1 MMISIYLLTSV
12 AILLA
17 WVISFP
23 NEIRVILAEMKR
35 QLRLWVIRNTGEK
48 AALKLAQ
55 EFYLSAVRK
64 GHDPKIVK
72 QVLDENWEIIRDRL
86 GTPVANDI
94 LGEPSPLERYG

>member
-1 MMISIYLLTSV
+1 MIHFYLFTSF

-23 NEIRVILAEMKR
+23 QEIRSILAEMKR
-35 QLRLWVIRNTGEK
+35 QLRLWVIQYTGEK
-48 AALKLAQ
+48 AAQEIAQ
-55 EFYLSAVRK
+55 GFYLSAGRK
-64 GHDPKIVK
+64 GHDSKMVK

-86 GTPVANDI
+86 GTPLANDI